1 MHYILQE
8 FGWLTVNFNIE
19 FAVVWQTKI
28 SFIKINFKLKPLKAT
43 RKIIKNLTTIF
54 ERSNEQKY
62 ESHKIDLQCE
72 LTLYIY

>member
-19 FAVVWQTKI
+19 FAVFWQTER

-62 ESHKIDLQCE
+62 ERVTK
-72 LTLYIY
+72 

>member
-43 RKIIKNLTTIF
+43 RNIKNLNTIF

-62 ESHKIDLQCE
+62 ERVTK
-72 LTLYIY
+72 